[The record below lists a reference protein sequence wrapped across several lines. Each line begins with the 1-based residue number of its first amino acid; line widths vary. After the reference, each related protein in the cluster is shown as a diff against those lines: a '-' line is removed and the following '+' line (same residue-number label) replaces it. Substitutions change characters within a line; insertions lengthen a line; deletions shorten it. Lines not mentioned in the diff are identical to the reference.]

1 MWTESWSGGTDG
13 IRPVLLVIHGAEWRF
28 SIVNV
33 TRVASAL
40 IVRIV
45 LSGPDQCE
53 VVVRI
58 SGGYIAGDTAKQILD
73 AAWSSTCRR
82 QRAAGRSFSTARSR
96 TRWPATGRSSERF
109 RAAPNAARCSFDVS
123 KQTDRFIPS
132 DVRYQAGGLALAS
145 LKYFRADLP
154 A

>member
-1 MWTESWSGGTDG
+1 MWTESWSGGPDG

-73 AAWSSTCRR
+73 AACAWLM
-82 QRAAGRSFSTARSR
+82 
-96 TRWPATGRSSERF
+96 TRGP
-109 RAAPNAARCSFDVS
+109 
-123 KQTDRFIPS
+123 QTRGVVDIGPS
-132 DVRYQAGGLALAS
+132 DS
-145 LKYFRADLP
+145 P
-154 A
+154 ARRRRFSH